1 MALMQKSGM
10 ASLVEFDVGP
20 DSNNPQQNEWS
31 MSVRWPY
38 EEVFQTPTGLALYQG
53 IIAQMFQIVLGDEDV
68 GNRTEPL
75 TPTDINQ
82 EWLDAAKMVIDFQTD
97 FETLLADVGTD
108 FVVNLTTLE
117 ELNAMTPSVDWPLF
131 INDVLPAGMQ
141 YNRPIVVNGIAYQT
155 TLETILNQTSTKA
168 LQHYFSWIV
177 IKKFGPYLADP

>member
-20 DSNNPQQNEWS
+20 DSNNPQQNVLR
-31 MSVRWPY
+31 MFVRGPGKG
-38 EEVFQTPTGLALYQG
+38 VFQTPTVLALYQG

-82 EWLDAAKMVIDFQTD
+82 EWLDAAKMVIDFETD
-97 FETLLADVGTD
+97 FETLLANVGTD
-108 FVVNLTTLE
+108 LVVNLATLE

-131 INDVLPAGMQ
+131 VNEVLPAGVQ
-141 YNRPIVVNGIAYQT
+141 YNRPIVVYGIDHQT

-168 LQHYFSWIV
+168 LQYYFSWIV
-177 IKKFGPYLADP
+177 IKEFSP